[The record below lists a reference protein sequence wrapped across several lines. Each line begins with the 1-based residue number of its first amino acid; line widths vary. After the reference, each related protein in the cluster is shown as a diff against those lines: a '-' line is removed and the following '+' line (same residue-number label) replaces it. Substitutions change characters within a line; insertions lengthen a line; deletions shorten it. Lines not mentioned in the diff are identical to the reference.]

1 MTACITAIEKDS
13 TEMLEPLFARDDIDV
28 IIITKNKTVAKY
40 IKNGWEWWKSIPS
53 SSNNKMAII

>member
-40 IKNGWEWWKSIPS
+40 IKNG
-53 SSNNKMAII
+53 